1 MKRSLM
7 LVLAAV
13 AMAAAH
19 PAVAEEPAAPVQG
32 MRGPRGPGPRLY
44 DPQTVTTLTGE
55 VVAVQRPEGRRHR
68 GVHLE
73 VKTADETLPVHVGP
87 AWFLEKEK
95 LQLAPGDRV
104 EITGS
109 VVTVRGKRA
118 VIAQVVKKGDTAVAL
133 RDMNGVP
140 VWARRGGH

>member
-1 MKRSLM
+1 MKRSIM
-7 LVLAAV
+7 LVLAVAAV
-13 AMAAAH
+13 AAAS
-19 PAVAEEPAAPVQG
+19 PAVADEPAAPAHG

-44 DPQTVTTLTGE
+44 DPKTVTTLTGE
-55 VVAVQRPEGRRHR
+55 VVAVQRLEGRR
-68 GVHLE
+68 GAGIHLE
-73 VKTADETLPVHVGP
+73 VKTAGETVPVHVGP

-95 LQLAPGDRV
+95 LQLAPGDPI

-109 VVTVRGKRA
+109 VVTIRGKRA
-118 VIAQVVKKGDTAVAL
+118 MIAQVVKKGDTAVAL